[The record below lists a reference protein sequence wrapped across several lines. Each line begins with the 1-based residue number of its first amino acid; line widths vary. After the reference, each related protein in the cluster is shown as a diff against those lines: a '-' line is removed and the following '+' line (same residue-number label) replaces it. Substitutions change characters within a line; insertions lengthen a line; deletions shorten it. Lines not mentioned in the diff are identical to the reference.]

1 MSSFPSLRPSD
12 DLGEDK
18 RACERAHAAHF
29 APALALIRLH
39 LGRVRAALGHADAGG
54 LRCQRLAPE
63 ADPRGV
69 SYRSLSRSKSSLV
82 RRFSTRDWVH
92 DLPALRRPTIR
103 APEGR
108 AEV

>member
-1 MSSFPSLRPSD
+1 MISARN
-12 DLGEDK
+12 E
-18 RACERAHAAHF
+18 RACERARAAHF
-29 APALALIRLH
+29 APALALILLH

-69 SYRSLSRSKSSLV
+69 SYRSLSKSTSSLV
-82 RRFSTRDWVH
+82 SRFSTGDWVRG
-92 DLPALRRPTIR
+92 LPALRRPTIR